1 MYCCRRRNKR
11 HSIENYR
18 EVSDVKDLPDFRAGV
33 LYTSAIPRTWC
44 ARPRV
49 RSEESLCRRGWGF
62 GFGRAGTPPG
72 FLKLSPSPVFLV
84 WSRGGRKNVSLLIVT
99 AQAFSSSSVKNRWN
113 ALNNKLPNF
122 FFFFL
127 IWALGKVHFGPFF
140 PRREMQWKS
149 LIWLVLGGHG
159 ECFMQLPLHVLGS
172 RQELNSGAMTS
183 EYGENVSS
191 HVKEMLLAK

>member
-122 FFFFL
+122 FFFFFNL
-127 IWALGKVHFGPFF
+127 SVRKGALWSFLSPTWNAMKVSDLTCPWGPWRMLYAAPSACFRFSPRVKFWSDDKWIWRKCF
-140 PRREMQWKS
+140 KS
-149 LIWLVLGGHG
+149 C
-159 ECFMQLPLHVLGS
+159 E
-172 RQELNSGAMTS
+172 R
-183 EYGENVSS
+183 NVTC
-191 HVKEMLLAK
+191 